1 MSYNPH
7 DYGMYNTSDVEK
19 MISLPSKTTRQKYL
33 AKSLPERLNSLGLGG
48 ILQQWVEKAAVSLNV
63 STLQVAYT
71 GGFIQAPKFY
81 LKWQLPVHILSQA
94 IMRSSFIWL
103 YLIGLSRCLFQ
114 LKYRSKLDPIRE
126 LAIILAVGYISFY
139 TLIWEAESRYG
150 QVLLPLLLI
159 INTLPGYELRFT
171 WKKSLTAKFG
181 AIILCNLV
189 ILSNLISWHT
199 ATNQIIAAQR
209 SQLSS
214 QYHAKTSWLLPGKS
228 VSQKIIFN
236 HDINKFSVAVPP
248 KAQITGKLV
257 NDQTQQCYSL
267 TSSGSYSGNISAG
280 SYHIFLRNNE
290 LRSQPIEITRTVNYR
305 LTSAVVMINGQTA
318 HFSSL
323 IYKGIY
329 KSESI

>member
-1 MSYNPH
+1 
-7 DYGMYNTSDVEK
+7 
-19 MISLPSKTTRQKYL
+19 
-33 AKSLPERLNSLGLGG
+33 
-48 ILQQWVEKAAVSLNV
+48 
-63 STLQVAYT
+63 
-71 GGFIQAPKFY
+71 
-81 LKWQLPVHILSQA
+81 
-94 IMRSSFIWL
+94 
-103 YLIGLSRCLFQ
+103 
-114 LKYRSKLDPIRE
+114 
-126 LAIILAVGYISFY
+126 
-139 TLIWEAESRYG
+139 
-150 QVLLPLLLI
+150 
-159 INTLPGYELRFT
+159 
-171 WKKSLTAKFG
+171 
-181 AIILCNLV
+181 
-189 ILSNLISWHT
+189 LSNLISWHT

>member
-1 MSYNPH
+1 
-7 DYGMYNTSDVEK
+7 MYNTSDVEK

-33 AKSLPERLNSLGLGG
+33 AKALPERLNSLGVSG
-48 ILQQWVEKAAVSLNV
+48 ILRQWVEKAAVSLNV

-71 GGFIQAPKFY
+71 GGFIQVPKFY
-81 LKWQLPVHILSQA
+81 SKWQLPIHILSQA

-103 YLIGLSRCLFQ
+103 YLIGLSRCLVQ

-126 LAIILAVGYISFY
+126 LAIILAVGYIGFY

-159 INTLPGYELRFT
+159 INTLPGCEFRIT
-171 WKKSLTAKFG
+171 WKKSLTAKLG
-181 AIILCNLV
+181 AIVLCNLV

-236 HDINKFSVAVPP
+236 HAINKFSVAVPQ
-248 KAQITGKLV
+248 KANLTGELI
-257 NDQTQQCYSL
+257 NDRTQQRYLL
-267 TSSGSYSGNISAG
+267 TSSGSYSGNIAAG
-280 SYHIFLRNNE
+280 SYHIFLRNHE
-290 LRSQPIEITRTVNYR
+290 LQSQPIEIIQTVNYR
-305 LTSAVVMINGQTA
+305 LAPAAVKINSQTTN
-318 HFSSL
+318 FGSL